1 MISDPWCGMEEF
13 LTPGEE
19 VLLPS
24 DEYEV
29 VSILTG
35 MSDQERIRMG
45 QRARERILAEH
56 TSKHRAQELEHVIE
70 QVS

>member
-1 MISDPWCGMEEF
+1 
-13 LTPGEE
+13 
-19 VLLPS
+19 
-24 DEYEV
+24 
-29 VSILTG
+29 
-35 MSDQERIRMG
+35 MG